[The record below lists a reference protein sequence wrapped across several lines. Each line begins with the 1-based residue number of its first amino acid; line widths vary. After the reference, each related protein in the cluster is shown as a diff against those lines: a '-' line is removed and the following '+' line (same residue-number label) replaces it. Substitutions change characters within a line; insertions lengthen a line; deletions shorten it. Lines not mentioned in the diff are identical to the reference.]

1 MGKAAGVVAL
11 MFMVGG
17 GAVTLFSNLLGAHA
31 EAAALALV
39 GAGMVAT
46 GQLLGSAKTVRA
58 PGGSEEV
65 ANS

>member
-1 MGKAAGVVAL
+1 MGKAAGMIAV

-17 GAVTLFSNLLGAHA
+17 GAVTLLSSLLGAHA

-46 GQLLGSAKTVRA
+46 GQFMGATKKEA
-58 PGGSEEV
+58 GAQGEELV
-65 ANS
+65 NS